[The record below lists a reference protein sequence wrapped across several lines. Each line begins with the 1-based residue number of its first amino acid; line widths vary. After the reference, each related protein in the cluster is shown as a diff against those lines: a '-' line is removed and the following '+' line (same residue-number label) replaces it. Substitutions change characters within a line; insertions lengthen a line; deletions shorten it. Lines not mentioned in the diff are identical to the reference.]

1 MNIDINTLQIVLF
14 FQNYIL
20 TLVNVTKSDSGFY
33 RCIASNTIEPDA
45 DYVVELLVTSKPE
58 TTAVRATVG
67 VVTDRHVDAKLE
79 YLISGK

>member
-1 MNIDINTLQIVLF
+1 M
-14 FQNYIL
+14 
-20 TLVNVTKSDSGFY
+20 TKSDSGFY
-33 RCIASNTIEPDA
+33 RCIASNSIEPDA

-79 YLISGK
+79 CLISGK